1 MLPVKGARPII
12 CPYKEKP
19 RAFSHSGGDI
29 MTTRV
34 DIIEVSPRDG
44 IQNEKTLLSTETKL
58 ELIDRATAAGIRA
71 FEVTSFV
78 NPKRVPQMADAGE
91 VAQGLK
97 KRSDTRYIGLV
108 LNERGFERARL
119 SGLEDVN
126 CVVVA
131 TETFN
136 RRNQGVAVDDTMA
149 DIARIAAMAHDSGVR
164 MGVTIGAAFGC
175 PFEGEVTVARVT
187 EIAAR
192 LAELKPFEIALADTI
207 GVAAPSDIKAKFA
220 DVARE
225 TGGIPLRCHLH
236 NTRNT
241 GLANAVAAIESGVAR
256 IDSSIGGVGGCPFAP
271 AATGNI
277 PTEDLVYML
286 DRMGVETGVD
296 AEALIDIAHWLGAML
311 GVSPPG
317 MLQRAGMFPPAAGEA
332 A

>member
-1 MLPVKGARPII
+1 MA
-12 CPYKEKP
+12 
-19 RAFSHSGGDI
+19 
-29 MTTRV
+29 TRV
-34 DIIEVSPRDG
+34 EIIEVSPRDG

-58 ELIDRATAAGIRA
+58 ELIDRAAEAGIRA

-78 NPKRVPQMADAGE
+78 NPKRVPQMADASE

-97 KRSDTRYIGLV
+97 KRTDTRYIGLV

-149 DIARIAAMAHDSGVR
+149 DIARIAAMAHESGIR

-175 PFEGEVTVARVT
+175 PFEGEVAVERVA

-192 LAELKPFEIALADTI
+192 LAELKPYEIALADTI
-207 GVAAPSDIKAKFA
+207 GVAAPSDIKAKFSE
-220 DVARE
+220 VARE
-225 TGGIPLRCHLH
+225 TRGVPLRCHLH

-241 GLANAVAAIESGVAR
+241 GLANAVAAIESGVTR

-296 AEALIDIAHWLGAML
+296 AEALIDTAHWLGTML
-311 GVSPPG
+311 GVNPPG

>member
-1 MLPVKGARPII
+1 
-12 CPYKEKP
+12 
-19 RAFSHSGGDI
+19 

-44 IQNEKTLLSTETKL
+44 IQNEKTLLSTQTKL

-91 VAQGLK
+91 VAQSLK

-175 PFEGEVTVARVT
+175 PFEGEVTVERVT

-207 GVAAPSDIKAKFA
+207 GVAAPSDIKAKFSA
-220 DVARE
+220 VARE
-225 TGGIPLRCHLH
+225 IGGIALRCHLH

-241 GLANAVAAIESGVAR
+241 GLANAVAAIESGVTR

-296 AEALIDIAHWLGAML
+296 AQALIDTAQWLGAML

-317 MLQRAGMFPPAAGEA
+317 MLQRAGMFPPAAGA
-332 A
+332 AA